1 MIAKLQER
9 YASIKSEVQAGNLA
23 AVITRSSDMVLVVA
37 MAAMVGMMIVPLPT
51 WLLDL
56 LLTINITIA
65 VTVLMVSIYISSGTK
80 LASFPTILLI
90 TTLYRLSLDIS
101 ATRLILLH
109 ADAGE
114 VIRSFGAF
122 VVGGNFVVGAVIF
135 LIITLVQLIV
145 ITKGSE
151 RVAEVA

>member
-1 MIAKLQER
+1 MIGKLQER
-9 YASIKSEVQAGNLA
+9 YTSIKSEVQAGNLA

-56 LLTINITIA
+56 LLTVNITAA
-65 VTVLMVSIYISSGTK
+65 VTVLMVSMYISEATK
-80 LASFPTILLI
+80 IASFPTLLLI

-101 ATRLILLH
+101 ATRLILLQ

-114 VIRSFGAF
+114 VIRS
-122 VVGGNFVVGAVIF
+122 
-135 LIITLVQLIV
+135 
-145 ITKGSE
+145 
-151 RVAEVA
+151 